1 MRTLILY
8 IGMLLLPA
16 LAMAQGGKGQAS
28 GCAPMVDGKICYV
41 DEVDMDGMSQKKI
54 YEGISRWAKKNYAKD
69 IFLSNVVTNKKKK
82 TVFVSSKVELL
93 LNDTDK
99 TIVGYKLSILC
110 EEGKYKATLTD
121 ITYQYDPNG
130 EKKYRNIPAEEVI
143 ANEGKGNQIAHI
155 KNPRLFCDATYFFA
169 EQLFG
174 DVFNSLDED
183 AEE

>member
-1 MRTLILY
+1 MRTFILY
-8 IGMLLLPA
+8 IGMLLLPS
-16 LAMAQGGKGQAS
+16 LVVAQGSKGKVD
-28 GCAPMVDGKICYV
+28 GCAPMKEGKVCYV
-41 DEVDMDGMSQKKI
+41 DEVDMDGMSQQKI

-93 LNDTDK
+93 LSDTEK
-99 TIVGYKLSILC
+99 TIVSYKLSILC
-110 EEGKYKATLTD
+110 EEGKYQATLTD
-121 ITYQYDPNG
+121 ITYQYDPNQ

-143 ANEGKGNQIAHI
+143 ADEGKGNKIIQI

-169 EQLFG
+169 ENLFG
-174 DVFNSLDED
+174 EVFNSLDED